1 MIPMLTAW
9 TAFAFT
15 AMGGVASTAANG
27 TVTGLQILPSDQRTE
42 VLIAVD
48 GSVEVREFSME
59 GPYRLV
65 VDILGAR
72 YELDRE
78 SFGEVSRGGIRTVRA
93 SQYSEDVV
101 RVVLEL
107 DGPLGYTLLTG
118 SGYVRLSLENQM
130 GDFEPW
136 RAEAGRADGDSDPA
150 AWESAAQA
158 FTSLSGEPV
167 PTVATIRYRWAEA
180 LIGSGGSRP
189 QAAELLRQAR
199 EAAVRMGAEPLRAD
213 IDQLAK
219 RARLDLSGIP
229 DGAAA
234 GDGAAEPD
242 LAGALGLTAR
252 ERDVLALVAAG
263 RSNRQ
268 IAEELYIAPKT
279 ASVHVSNILAKLEV
293 SSRGEAAA
301 LAHRL
306 RLVPVATD

>member
-1 MIPMLTAW
+1 
-9 TAFAFT
+9 
-15 AMGGVASTAANG
+15 VAKRLPT
-27 TVTGLQILPSDQRTE
+27 ILPHWAGCE
-42 VLIAVD
+42 
-48 GSVEVREFSME
+48 
-59 GPYRLV
+59 RL
-65 VDILGAR
+65 
-72 YELDRE
+72 
-78 SFGEVSRGGIRTVRA
+78 
-93 SQYSEDVV
+93 
-101 RVVLEL
+101 
-107 DGPLGYTLLTG
+107 
-118 SGYVRLSLENQM
+118 
-130 GDFEPW
+130 W

-229 DGAAA
+229 DGDGAAA
-234 GDGAAEPD
+234 GAGGAEPD